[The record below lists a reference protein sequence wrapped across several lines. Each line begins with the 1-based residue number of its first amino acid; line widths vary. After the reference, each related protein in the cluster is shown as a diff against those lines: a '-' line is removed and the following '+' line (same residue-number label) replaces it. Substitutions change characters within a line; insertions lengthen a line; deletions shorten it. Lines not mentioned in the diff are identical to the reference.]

1 MMVATMTPNVDA
13 RRAPRVKLAGTVLA
27 LIKLENGRHI
37 RSRVHQL
44 SFTGGLLG
52 FDKPLDEGIKAEVM
66 FHVGDCTVRCKAVML
81 FPMWATKGCL
91 QPFEFTDLDEEQ
103 RSKLEAD
110 LQKFLSSVPP
120 VTAGS
125 ETGSAQETESAPSP
139 EGLGAE
145 SVPDADSNSDLNNPI
160 A

>member
-1 MMVATMTPNVDA
+1 MTPTPDA

-27 LIKLENGRHI
+27 LVKLENGRHI

-52 FDKPLDEGIKAEVM
+52 FEKPLDEGIKAEVM

-91 QPFEFTDLDEEQ
+91 QPFEFTELDEQQ
-103 RSKLEAD
+103 RCKLEAD
-110 LQKFLSSVPP
+110 LQKFLSSVP
-120 VTAGS
+120 AGS
-125 ETGSAQETESAPSP
+125 ASASQEEPSSAAGDP
-139 EGLGAE
+139 EPG
-145 SVPDADSNSDLNNPI
+145 PDTDGNAGFENPV

>member
-1 MMVATMTPNVDA
+1 MTPIVDF
-13 RRAPRVKLAGTVLA
+13 RRAPRVKLGGTVLA
-27 LIKLENGRHI
+27 LVKLENGRHI

-52 FDKPLDEGIKAEVM
+52 FEKPLDEGIKAEVM

-91 QPFEFTDLDEEQ
+91 QPFEFTDLDEQQ
-103 RSKLEAD
+103 RSTLEAD

-120 VTAGS
+120 SAVDTPVTTS
-125 ETGSAQETESAPSP
+125 PAQEPVS
-139 EGLGAE
+139 AE
-145 SVPDADSNSDLNNPI
+145 SPDAVGNPKPRQSGCLR
-160 A
+160 